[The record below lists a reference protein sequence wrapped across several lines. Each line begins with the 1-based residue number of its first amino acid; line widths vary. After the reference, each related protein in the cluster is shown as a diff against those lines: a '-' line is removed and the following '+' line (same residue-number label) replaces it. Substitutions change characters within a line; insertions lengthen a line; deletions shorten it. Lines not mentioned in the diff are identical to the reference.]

1 MKLFEL
7 CSIRNGLTYSGK
19 VYKKTSSDLVNFLI
33 PIIQFK
39 DLNPGNY
46 VETSNLGF
54 IPKEDI
60 KHGQILNPSD
70 LVFRSRSLANFAL
83 LVPDSLSESVL
94 ASPLFSIRVQ
104 NRNMVFPAYL
114 QWFINQ
120 TETQKK
126 IRGMVQD
133 SGQPMINKRDF
144 ENLEIVLPPM
154 EVQRKILEISNLSAR
169 EIILLDEIKRKKELF
184 ISSYLMQYAK
194 ERIQ

>member
-1 MKLFEL
+1 
-7 CSIRNGLTYSGK
+7 
-19 VYKKTSSDLVNFLI
+19 
-33 PIIQFK
+33 
-39 DLNPGNY
+39 
-46 VETSNLGF
+46 
-54 IPKEDI
+54 
-60 KHGQILNPSD
+60 
-70 LVFRSRSLANFAL
+70 
-83 LVPDSLSESVL
+83 
-94 ASPLFSIRVQ
+94 
-104 NRNMVFPAYL
+104 MVFPAYL